1 MRLDDAIRRRGFR
14 RWYEQQLI
22 DGHLWLV
29 TGFLALIMMLIAL
42 EVIPFR
48 DSVAGLFLLTLIAIV
63 GGGLCVVAWRRFTL
77 LLFRAEH
84 LAERA
89 VCPECGTYARFTIEQ
104 ATEVADAVGGWR
116 LVLRCRE
123 CACRWTME

>member
-42 EVIPFR
+42 
-48 DSVAGLFLLTLIAIV
+48 
-63 GGGLCVVAWRRFTL
+63 
-77 LLFRAEH
+77 
-84 LAERA
+84 
-89 VCPECGTYARFTIEQ
+89 
-104 ATEVADAVGGWR
+104 
-116 LVLRCRE
+116 
-123 CACRWTME
+123 